1 MSDTNDYSK
10 LLFFDTETVAI
21 SPKYIIS
28 IAYILYENGKRKDY
42 GYVICNPDYPI
53 SPGASRVNGFTNENV
68 ANKPLFNEIWPDIKE
83 YFEDSVWIGHNSKFD
98 EDALA
103 LEFSRYNI
111 EMPHHYSL
119 DTCAIAKKML
129 KKPIEV
135 ENHKLMTLCK
145 HFGHNFDGY
154 HQASVDTVACQK
166 IYNDLIKLNK
176 ERNYAYDNLFVPI
189 EVNKRIKEE
198 D

>member
-119 DTCAIAKKML
+119 DTYAIAKKML
-129 KKPIEV
+129 KKPMEV